1 MYAPRAFESTQTTDV
16 MTSHIDVEPSLASL
30 LGVRETESY
39 SEGVPLW
46 TARPDRRIY
55 FFAEVYGGA
64 SGFYEKDYFMNNLI
78 TDKQFRNASMTF
90 PPNALTPINGEAR
103 DYVKSG
109 LSRFRTLHFNIVSA
123 R

>member
-1 MYAPRAFESTQTTDV
+1 MSVGRDCRL
-16 MTSHIDVEPSLASL
+16 TSDEYM
-30 LGVRETESY
+30 GMRDKESY

-64 SGFYEKDYFMNNLI
+64 IGFYEKDYFMNNLI
-78 TDKQFRNASMTF
+78 TDKQFRNASMHF
-90 PPNALTPINGEAR
+90 PPNSLAPINGEAR
-103 DYVKSG
+103 DYVKGG
-109 LSRFRTLHFNIVSA
+109 LARFRSLHFNIVSE